1 MKENIL
7 EASGIMRYP
16 SILFKIINDKDRQL
30 LIISLPHCTNSTC

>member
-1 MKENIL
+1 MKKNIL

-30 LIISLPHCTNSTC
+30 LISLPHCTNSAC